1 MKWMRY
7 LLAAVFLSL
16 AVSCTDPLSPYPQ
29 EKDKDPGQDPDPGQG
44 FVLVDMG
51 AFWA

>member
-29 EKDKDPGQDPDPGQG
+29 DKDPGQDPDTDKKG
-44 FVLVDMG
+44 FVLVEMG